1 MSTRIAT
8 TGQTMR
14 KAPKQARSRATVDA
28 IVEAGTQVLGRRGWA
43 GFTTNEVAEAAG
55 VSIGS
60 LYQYFP
66 NKLSLIEALRRRHF
80 DDVLGVLQAAS
91 EDARPLEESV
101 DSLVQGMLAVHGSHP
116 ALHRALLEETPRS
129 EETRSAHDAFD
140 AQYLQHYKAIVATHR
155 KRRGARRND
164 IAAQVVSAAIEGV
177 VHHAALNGLLD
188 SPALKKELVSLVC
201 AYVRAP

>member
-1 MSTRIAT
+1 MSTRIAA

-43 GFTTNEVAEAAG
+43 GFTTNEVAEVAG

-91 EDARPLEESV
+91 EDARRLEESV

-129 EETRSAHDAFD
+129 EETRAAHDAFD
-140 AQYLQHYKAIVATHR
+140 AQYRQHYKAIVSAHR
-155 KRRGARRND
+155 KRCGSKRDD

-177 VHHAALNGLLD
+177 VHHAALSGLLD
-188 SPALKKELVSLVC
+188 SPELKRELVSLVC
-201 AYVRAP
+201 AYVRA